1 LLKEL
6 GETFARA
13 RATRS
18 ATVGF
23 SPELRALVTSDHGIS
38 ALLLAVEWPEMALLL
53 APDGPVPAGVPELYL
68 IEHAMALR
76 SNRGPAEADKFLSGL
91 NRSAPVDCLR
101 GEVLLALR
109 KTDEG
114 RLLLKP
120 HASLTNRHGMRAAY
134 LLGIDALERKAW
146 DEGRAFI
153 HGNPSLAGSIQ
164 GRELEAQLAL
174 AAGNL
179 TAAESLF
186 TPLAK
191 ESPVAAR
198 FLAERAKARGDFASA
213 RDHLARLAGSFPD
226 NPALRLELLELRKKA
241 GGRP

>member
-1 LLKEL
+1 LS
-6 GETFARA
+6 ETFARA
-13 RATRS
+13 RASRS

-23 SPELRALVTSDHGIS
+23 SPELRALVTSDHGIP

-53 APDGPVPAGVPELYL
+53 TPDGSVPAGVPELYL

-76 SNRGPAEADKFLSGL
+76 SNRGPAEAEKFLSSL
-91 NRSAPVDCLR
+91 IRSAPVDCLR
-101 GEVLLALR
+101 GEVLLALK
-109 KTDEG
+109 KTEEG

-120 HASLTNRHGMRAAY
+120 HAGLTNRHGMRAAY

-153 HGNPSLAGSIQ
+153 RGNASLAASIQ

-186 TPLAK
+186 APLAK

-213 RDHLARLAGSFPD
+213 LGHVARLAGSFPD
-226 NPALRLELLELRKKA
+226 NPELRLELLELRKKA